1 MSIPASHPEHRSL
14 KRRKLAHQEADVD
27 ADNFEDGFSH
37 SGDSQAVDQSQ
48 NIKTSKHPD
57 SKPRLNGT
65 SSKKPTILPTGGI
78 NKSSVLGLQITELST
93 EIEPNYDKLRTKW
106 IDLVN
111 KLESIIQQLPPRSPV
126 TAIEA
131 QKAFRKKG
139 ISIPFPKPIPTKETN
154 YKFEF
159 APPSQ
164 ILIGGALVKNLSTKD
179 DKSIDLK
186 LVLPEALLQEKDY
199 LNNRAFHKAAFYL
212 ACVALGIK
220 ENASTVFELAF
231 SHADNVDL
239 LPILVLTPKE
249 SHLSK
254 FTFQISF
261 GFPSK
266 AIPLGKTLPTKNCLR
281 EPLIDENSGGQQS
294 TPFYNSCLRSA
305 SSAVEYD
312 NALKLARSSAFDH
325 ACRIG
330 QTWLRQRGFSSS
342 ITTGG
347 FGYSEW
353 ALMCALMLRGGG
365 HRGHPLFSKQ
375 YSTLQF
381 FKAMLQVL
389 AGRDLRD
396 PMVISGVMVEIPR
409 SDLPVLFD
417 ASTGVNVLFKMNPW
431 SYESLRHHA
440 QTSLAVVNGK
450 NLDNFESVFVLRVA
464 EPLLQYDE
472 IISVRIPTE
481 RLKTTLEQR
490 RYLHNLHGILVRG
503 LGDRVS
509 LVDFKLPEE
518 RPWALKQDPLSSEVF
533 LLEIGLVTNPDNVAR
548 LVDRGPSAEEPD
560 EAAEFQKF
568 WGEKAERRRFRD
580 GSITES
586 LVWTSGTPVTMQII
600 RHLALH
606 HFNLLPSSV
615 SLGSGD
621 LEASILSDNDAS
633 VSAKDAYRLISNT
646 YQSLTSTLH
655 GLEGLPLP
663 IRSISPSGA
672 ALRSSTISHP
682 LLPSSTEPI
691 DILIQFDSSTRWP
704 DSLPAI
710 QHTKIAFLLKLA
722 ELISTSDT
730 NISTRVGLENT
741 DSATSGHFN
750 TSFLDI
756 IFLSPAP
763 GLSPICFRTRIYHD
777 REEHLLQV
785 SLQDKSLHG
794 VVRDSLTAAIAA
806 YKRQFI
812 AAPFHT
818 TAIRNLCTR
827 FPSLPGTI
835 RLLKKWI
842 SSHLLLHHLPE
853 EILEVVA
860 ANTFLHPAPWPTPGS
875 STTAFLRCLHLLS
888 RWDFAST
895 PLIAD
900 LSLSQDMT
908 AEQMNEMKTR
918 FQAWRKLDPGM
929 NNMIWF
935 VGTSIDVTGTV
946 WTQGARPERVV
957 AGRIRALAN
966 AAVEMLKLN
975 GTRMNDK
982 DCLGLFSSP
991 LDDFDFRIHL
1001 KPSVLKQHHDGR
1013 SKSRQEKHGME
1024 YKNIQLG
1031 QSLDIGLIGYDSMG
1045 LYVEDLKAA
1054 FGATA
1059 LFFHDSYGKDV
1070 IAGLWKPSVLGKK
1083 EWRVRLG
1090 WSSMP
1095 VSEEQEAGRDQC
1107 VFNKQGVLAEMGALG
1122 EGIIRDIKAKD

>member
-1 MSIPASHPEHRSL
+1 MSIPTRHPEHRSL
-14 KRRKLAHQEADVD
+14 KRRKLAHKEVDVD
-27 ADNFEDGFSH
+27 ADISEEGS
-37 SGDSQAVDQSQ
+37 SSSEDSQTVGQSQ
-48 NIKTSKHPD
+48 RLKNSNQSD
-57 SKPRLNGT
+57 SKPRSNGT
-65 SSKKPTILPTGGI
+65 SSKSPTILPTGGI
-78 NKSSVLGLQITELST
+78 NTSSVLGLQITELSK
-93 EIEPNYDKLRTKW
+93 ELKPNYDRLRAKW
-106 IDLVN
+106 IDAVN
-111 KLESIIQQLPPRSPV
+111 NLESIIKQIPPRSPV

-131 QKAFRKKG
+131 QKSFRKKG
-139 ISIPFPKPIPTKETN
+139 ISIPFPKPCPTKETN

-159 APPSQ
+159 TPPSQ
-164 ILIGGALVKNLSTKD
+164 ILISGALAKELSIKYD
-179 DKSIDLK
+179 RSIDLK

-199 LNNRAFHKAAFYL
+199 LNNRVFHKAAFYL

-220 ENASTVFELAF
+220 DNASTDFDLAF
-231 SHADNVDL
+231 AHGDGIDL

-254 FTFQISF
+254 FTFQVSF

-266 AIPLGKTLPTKNCLR
+266 SIPLVKTLPTKNCLR
-281 EPLIDENSGGQQS
+281 QSLTDGDSGGQQP

-312 NALKLARSSAFDH
+312 NALKLVRSSAFDD

-330 QTWLRQRGFSSS
+330 QTWLRQRGFSSA

-353 ALMCALMLRGGG
+353 ALMCTLMLRGGG

-375 YSTLQF
+375 YSSLQF

-396 PMVISGVMVEIPR
+396 PMVISGVGVEIPR
-409 SDLPVLFD
+409 SDLPVLLD
-417 ASTGVNVLFKMNPW
+417 AMTGVNVLSKMSPW

-440 QTSLAVVNGK
+440 QRSLAAVNGK
-450 NLDNFESVFVLRVA
+450 SLDTFESVFVLRVS

-472 IISVRIPTE
+472 IFSVRIPTE
-481 RLKTTLEQR
+481 RLKTTIEQR
-490 RYLHNLHGILVRG
+490 RYLHKLHGTLVRG

-509 LVDFKLPEE
+509 LVDFKFPEE
-518 RPWALKQDPLSSEVF
+518 RPWALRQESMSGEVV
-533 LLEIGLVTNPDNVAR
+533 LLEIGLVTSPDNVAR

-560 EAAEFQKF
+560 EAEEFQKF

-586 LVWTSGTPVTMQII
+586 LVWTSGTPVTMQIV
-600 RHLALH
+600 RHLVLH
-606 HFNLLPSSV
+606 HFKLLPSSV

-621 LEASILSDNDAS
+621 LEASILSDDAL
-633 VSAKDAYRLISNT
+633 VSAKDAYRLINNT

-672 ALRSSTISHP
+672 ALRSSTTSHP

-722 ELISTSDT
+722 ELISTSDP

-777 REEHLLQV
+777 REEHLLQA

-794 VVRDSLTAAIAA
+794 VVRDSLTAALAA

-812 AAPFHT
+812 AAPLHT

-827 FPSLPGTI
+827 FPPLSGTI
-835 RLLKKWI
+835 RLLKKWV

-860 ANTFLHPAPWPTPGS
+860 AHIFLHPAPWPTPGS

-888 RWDFAST
+888 RWDFAFT

-918 FQAWRKLDPGM
+918 FQARRKLDPGM
-929 NNMIWF
+929 NNVIWF
-935 VGTSIDVTGTV
+935 VGTSVDATGTV
-946 WTQGARPERVV
+946 WTQGGRPERVV
-957 AGRIRALAN
+957 GGRVRALAN
-966 AAVEMLKLN
+966 AAVEMLRLN
-975 GTRMNDK
+975 GTRMDDK
-982 DCLGLFSSP
+982 DWSGLFSSP

-1001 KPSVLKQHHDGR
+1001 KSSVLKQHNDAG
-1013 SKSRQEKHGME
+1013 SKSRREKNGME
-1024 YKNIQLG
+1024 YKNIQLS
-1031 QSLDIGLIGYDSMG
+1031 QSLDVELIGHDSMG
-1045 LYVEDLKAA
+1045 LYVEDLKAV

-1059 LFFHDSYGKDV
+1059 LFFHDSHGGDV
-1070 IAGLWKPSVLGKK
+1070 IAGLWKPAVLGKK

-1090 WSSMP
+1090 WSSIP
-1095 VSEEQEAGRDQC
+1095 VSEEQEAGQDQC
-1107 VFNKQGVLAEMGALG
+1107 VFNKQGVLAEMSALG
-1122 EGIIRDIKAKD
+1122 EGIIREIRAKE